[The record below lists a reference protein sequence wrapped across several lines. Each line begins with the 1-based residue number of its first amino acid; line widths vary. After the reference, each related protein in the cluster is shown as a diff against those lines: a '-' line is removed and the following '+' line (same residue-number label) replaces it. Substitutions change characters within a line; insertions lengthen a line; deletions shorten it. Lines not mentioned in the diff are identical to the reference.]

1 MEKLIELAAQLLSG
15 AVIAVLAS
23 WLTTRSRNRADR
35 QAETAALQVQA
46 DAMTVAIMEL
56 QGAASANRLLW
67 EGAAERGRTFLL
79 TVLAF
84 AGGAARTRVAGGTD
98 VLSSLAGF
106 GRVAEVLSRERRATK
121 ETAVTVR
128 EPLNRVAAAAAPLM
142 RCPAPR
148 LSLQLPSNC

>member
-56 QGAASANRLLW
+56 QGRRPPTGFCGKEQRSAA
-67 EGAAERGRTFLL
+67 GPF
-79 TVLAF
+79 
-84 AGGAARTRVAGGTD
+84 
-98 VLSSLAGF
+98 
-106 GRVAEVLSRERRATK
+106 
-121 ETAVTVR
+121 
-128 EPLNRVAAAAAPLM
+128 
-142 RCPAPR
+142 C
-148 LSLQLPSNC
+148 